1 VLVPVDNVHWTIRLT
16 SKLLQWF
23 CVVTLLLL
31 ACHDG
36 AGAEP
41 PPAPTAADEL
51 KQLNDRTLLAT
62 HVSLELDWDEFK
74 DGGEKAIWAF
84 TGLWGWHVSNC
95 QDWAIRFKLPF
106 VYQRTPSGSDLRET
120 GGPGDVEIG
129 TGTAFRLSDKW
140 RTAAG
145 VELHGDT
152 ASDPS
157 FAENVWRLKWG
168 WGVAHDFTDWFSLT
182 ANADYNRSIAEE
194 GDVRPQSYL
203 EMSVPA
209 TFILP
214 QHWSVSAKYR
224 ALVDFNNGDRWAHTL
239 TADLAKRLSK
249 IPVVISTTFEKP
261 LGSGTK
267 RFQVGVT
274 VVYYF

>member
-1 VLVPVDNVHWTIRLT
+1 MIIRPMRFI
-16 SKLLQWF
+16 SKYLIA
-23 CVVTLLLL
+23 TLLLL
-31 ACHDG
+31 GYDNEL
-36 AGAEP
+36 GAEP
-41 PPAPTAADEL
+41 RPNPTTADEL
-51 KQLNDRTLLAT
+51 KQLNDTTLLVT
-62 HVSLELDWDEFK
+62 HVSLESDWDEFK
-74 DGGEKAIWAF
+74 DGGEKATWAL
-84 TGLWGWHVSNC
+84 TGLWGWRVSDC

-106 VYQRTPSGSDLRET
+106 IYNRTADHRDA

-129 TGTAFRLSDKW
+129 TGTAFRLSDTW
-140 RTAAG
+140 RTGAG

-168 WGVAHDFTDWFSLT
+168 WGLAHDFTDWFSLT
-182 ANADYNRSIAEE
+182 ANADYNHSIAEE
-194 GDVRPQSYL
+194 DDVRPNSYL

-239 TADLAKRLSK
+239 TAGIAKRLSK
-249 IPVVISTTFEKP
+249 IPIVISTTVEKP
-261 LGSGTK
+261 LGSGGK
-267 RFQVGVT
+267 RFQLGIT

>member
-1 VLVPVDNVHWTIRLT
+1 MFIGPMRLF
-16 SKLLQWF
+16 SKLLQWLLI
-23 CVVTLLLL
+23 VPLLLL
-31 ACHDG
+31 ACG
-36 AGAEP
+36 NGTSAQP
-41 PPAPTAADEL
+41 PPAPTTADEL
-51 KQLNDRTLLAT
+51 KQLNDRTLLVT
-62 HVSLELDWDEFK
+62 QVSLESQWDEFK
-74 DGGEKAIWAF
+74 DGSERAIWAF
-84 TGLWGWHVSNC
+84 TGLWGWHVSDS
-95 QDWAIRFKLPF
+95 QDWAVRFRLPF
-106 VYQRTPSGSDLRET
+106 VYQRTASGSDHRDT

-129 TGTAFRLSDKW
+129 TGTAFRLSDTW

-145 VELHGDT
+145 IELHGDT

-182 ANADYNRSIAEE
+182 ANADYNHSIAEE
-194 GDVRPQSYL
+194 DDVRPQSYL

-224 ALVDFNNGDRWAHTL
+224 TLVDFNNGDRWAHTL
-239 TADLAKRLSK
+239 TAGIAKRLSK
-249 IPVVISTTFEKP
+249 VPVVISATLEKP
-261 LGSGTK
+261 LGSGTQ

-274 VVYYF
+274 VVCYF